1 MAISKRRLFVAAQW
15 ILAIVIVLFAVRALR
30 GQWSNAADRLQ
41 SLHPD
46 WICIIGAT
54 AIVIATYLL
63 LIETWRRTV
72 IGSGQTLTFGDAA
85 RIWFVSN
92 LGKYVP
98 GKIWSIAAMTMM
110 ARESSVS
117 GGVAAGSSVMIQ
129 LVTIVA
135 GIGVVMVTGAQ
146 AVDHPVIAVIAA
158 VLIVLALA
166 LAPRALPIVGRLA
179 TSLTG
184 REMNLPR
191 MPASLVWMAVINSV
205 ISWVAYGVAFQFFV
219 RGIIGSAAGAT
230 TSYIAVYAASYII
243 GFLALFAPGGA
254 VVRESAIVTGMVR
267 FALSGQADALAIAV
281 TSRLWLT
288 VTELVPG
295 LAYMA
300 IGRRTR
306 KLND

>member
-1 MAISKRRLFVAAQW
+1 M
-15 ILAIVIVLFAVRALR
+15 
-30 GQWSNAADRLQ
+30 Q
-41 SLHPD
+41 SLRPEWG
-46 WICIIGAT
+46 WIFAAT
-54 AIVIATYLL
+54 LIVVLTYLL
-63 LIETWRRTV
+63 LIETWRRV
-72 IGSGQTLTFGDAA
+72 IIGSGESLTFSDAA

-98 GKIWSIAAMTMM
+98 GKVWSIAAMTVM
-110 ARESSVS
+110 ARERSVS
-117 GGVAAGSSVMIQ
+117 PGIAAGSSVMIQ
-129 LVTIVA
+129 LVTIAA
-135 GIGVVMVTGAQ
+135 GIGVVLVTGAP
-146 AVDHPVIAVIAA
+146 AVEHRIIAVIAA
-158 VLIVLALA
+158 SVIALILA
-166 LAPRALPIVGRLA
+166 LAPRLLPAAARAA

-184 REMNLPR
+184 REVTLPR
-191 MPASLVWMAVINSV
+191 LQSRVVWMTVASSV
-205 ISWVAYGVAFQFFV
+205 VSWIAYGIAFQFFV

-254 VVRESAIVTGMVR
+254 VVRESAIVTGMAR

-300 IGRRTR
+300 IGKRTR
-306 KLND
+306 NLND